1 MQKMK
6 NLNILFL
13 YQHGIVLS
21 LRLGLTVLLLTGVF
35 SCTNLSRYGWNTIGA
50 NITPIQEIKPQKE
63 DDATVYIQGK
73 VEKRVSLLKRLAYQ
87 INDSTGKVW
96 VISNETGIKEGDKVV
111 FKGKIRY
118 QSILIA
124 GKEYG
129 EVYLEEE

>member
-1 MQKMK
+1 MLKMK

-13 YQHGIVLS
+13 HHRSINLS
-21 LRLGLTVLLLTGVF
+21 LRLGFAVLLLTGAL
-35 SCTNLSRYGWNTIGA
+35 SCGSLGQYGWNTIGA

-63 DDATVYIQGK
+63 DDTTVYIQGK
-73 VEKRVSLLKRLAYQ
+73 VEKRVALLKRIAYQ
-87 INDSTGKVW
+87 IDDSTGKIW
-96 VISNETGIKEGDKVV
+96 VITNQTDIKEGDKVV

-118 QSILIA
+118 QSIPIA

>member
-13 YQHGIVLS
+13 YHHGIALS
-21 LRLGLTVLLLTGVF
+21 LRLGLTVLLLTGAL
-35 SCTNLSRYGWNTIGA
+35 SCTNLGRYGWNTIGA

-73 VEKRVSLLKRLAYQ
+73 VEKRVALLKRMAYQ
-87 INDSTGKVW
+87 IDDSTGKVW
-96 VISNETGIKEGDKVV
+96 VITNQTGIKEGDKVV

-118 QSILIA
+118 QSIPIA

>member
-6 NLNILFL
+6 NLNILLL

-21 LRLGLTVLLLTGVF
+21 LRLGLTSLLLTGVL
-35 SCTNLSRYGWNTIGA
+35 SCTNLGRYGWNTIGA

-63 DDATVYIQGK
+63 DDATVYIQGH
-73 VEKRVSLLKRLAYQ
+73 VEKRVPLLKRLAYQ
-87 INDSTGKVW
+87 IDDSTGKVW
-96 VISNETGIKEGDKVV
+96 VLTNQTGIKEGDKVV

-118 QSILIA
+118 QSIPIA

-129 EVYLEEE
+129 EVYLEE